1 MIETGGGQGRIA
13 KSVRRPEL
21 AALTESACLRAGPL
35 GHLSAAELERLIAH
49 ARIETYRPRREIYLK
64 GGEGRGLM
72 LVLQGGVRLGIQA
85 TDGRQLAV
93 AVVEPGEVFGELELF
108 DGGERATAATAIGNC
123 ALLVVDRRDF
133 LPLLRDNP
141 ELGLRLAAVLA
152 RRMRRLL
159 EQAEDALFLHRRTR
173 LAKKLLQLVREQG
186 QPTEGGISLPMRL
199 RQRELGNLLGLSR
212 ESINKQLSSW
222 HRAGVIRCERGAV
235 TVVDPAT
242 LEAYVEM
249 G

>member
-1 MIETGGGQGRIA
+1 MNETGGGQGRIA

-21 AALTESACLRAGPL
+21 AALTETACLRAGPL
-35 GHLSAAELERLIAH
+35 GQLGTAELERLIAH

-64 GGEGRGLM
+64 GDEGRGLM
-72 LVLQGGVRLGIQA
+72 VVLRGGVRLGIQA

-108 DGGERATAATAIGNC
+108 DGDERATAATAIGHC
-123 ALLVVDRRDF
+123 ELLVVDRRDF

-186 QPTEGGISLPMRL
+186 QPTADGISLPMQL

-222 HRAGVIRCERGAV
+222 HRAGVIRRERGGV
-235 TVVDPAT
+235 TVVDAAT
-242 LEAYVEM
+242 LKACAEM
-249 G
+249 E